1 MKMSLIMLLLFASS
15 CSKPKHK
22 FDDDYVLIE
31 FAAKLE
37 GNYHGPKDKHHST
50 KPIEHINNGEDK

>member
-1 MKMSLIMLLLFASS
+1 MKITLIMLLFFASS

-37 GNYHGPKDKHHST
+37 GNYHRPKDSHHSK
-50 KPIEHINNGEDK
+50 KPQEQMNYREDQ

>member
-1 MKMSLIMLLLFASS
+1 MLLLFASS

-37 GNYHGPKDKHHST
+37 GNYHRPKDNHHSK
-50 KPIEHINNGEDK
+50 KPQEQMNYREDQ